1 MELLFFGCLVLVCI
15 IYGIDK
21 HRQEQSK
28 AALMNAI
35 SNNAEYTAKLEKRL
49 AELEEKFNDLE
60 ESSANMDAAEFE
72 KRWQSGVE
80 SIMNYSLMAAMG
92 GGVNNG

>member
-1 MELLFFGCLVLVCI
+1 MELLFFSCLVLVCI

-21 HRQEQSK
+21 HHLTQSK
-28 AALMNAI
+28 AVLIAAI
-35 SNNAEYTAKLEKRL
+35 SDNAEYTARLEKRL